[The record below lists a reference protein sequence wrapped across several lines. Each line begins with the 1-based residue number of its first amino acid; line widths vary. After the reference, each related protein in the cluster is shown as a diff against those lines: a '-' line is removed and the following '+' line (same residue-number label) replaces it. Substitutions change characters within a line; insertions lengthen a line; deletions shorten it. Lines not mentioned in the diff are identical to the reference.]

1 MQVIGQAPQ
10 EECRERH
17 QARVQLLDTFKTAWT
32 ALSTSLNDG
41 QHAQVQVTTVHMW
54 NLPSMGLLV
63 PVAVSQLQISVR
75 TALNFLVCN
84 KNLQMQYQIMIV
96 STGTSA
102 D

>member
-41 QHAQVQVTTVHMW
+41 QHAQVQVTTVHM
-54 NLPSMGLLV
+54 
-63 PVAVSQLQISVR
+63 
-75 TALNFLVCN
+75 
-84 KNLQMQYQIMIV
+84 
-96 STGTSA
+96 
-102 D
+102 